1 MTAVSFRAGWRR
13 RRPLRLALRVWILLA
28 IGRSEAPSHVDAHLV
43 ERARRGDAKAFV
55 DLIRQYEPRLRAL
68 AYRLLNDRDLTDD
81 VLQEAYVRAFKSLGR
96 FRGDASLGTWL
107 YRITYNTCI
116 DELRR
121 GRKVVSLFPETES
134 EPVDARSGPEELAV
148 ERGDLAAALASLPP
162 ELRAAV
168 ILVDADGLDYAAAGE
183 VLGVPAGT
191 VGSRL
196 NKARAVL
203 RTALGVTG

>member
-1 MTAVSFRAGWRR
+1 MTAVTFPVVPRRWRTTG
-13 RRPLRLALRVWILLA
+13 RLAGLWVLLA
-28 IGRSEAPSHVDAHLV
+28 VGGPEARDIDPHFL
-43 ERARRGDAKAFV
+43 ERARCGDAAAFV
-55 DLIRQYEPRLRAL
+55 EIVQHYEPRLRAL

-81 VLQEAYVRAFKSLGR
+81 VLQEAYIRAFKALAR

-107 YRITYNTCI
+107 YRITYNTCM

-121 GRKVVSLFPETES
+121 RRKVVSLFPEHHAETA
-134 EPVDARSGPEELAV
+134 DARSGPEELAI
-148 ERGDLAAALASLPP
+148 ERSDLAAALASLAP

-168 ILVDADGLDYAAAGE
+168 LLVDADGLDYAAAGE
-183 VLGVPAGT
+183 VLGIPAGT

-203 RTALGVTG
+203 RTALGVIG

>member
-1 MTAVSFRAGWRR
+1 MTAEFFPMTGRWRLT
-13 RRPLRLALRVWILLA
+13 LRLWLALASR
-28 IGRSEAPSHVDAHLV
+28 RSDSTPEVAPNVVD
-43 ERARRGDAKAFV
+43 EARRGDPRAFV
-55 DLIRQYEPRLRAL
+55 ELIRAYEPRLRAL
-68 AYRLLNDRDLTDD
+68 AYRLLNDRNLTDD

-107 YRITYNTCI
+107 YRITYNACI

-121 GRKVVSLFPETES
+121 GRKVGPLFPEVGP
-134 EPVDARSGPEELAV
+134 EPVDARSGPEETAIG
-148 ERGDLAAALASLPP
+148 RRDLAAALASLPP
-162 ELRAAV
+162 DLRAAV
-168 ILVDADGLDYAAAGE
+168 ILVDADGLDYAAAGH

-203 RTALGVTG
+203 RTALGVSG